1 MSDILKRL
9 EQEIEEEE
17 RAKPKKKKGGSS
29 SNVQNIYEKIPKDMI
44 LKSDNPN
51 VHLHNFQPPF
61 RLVCVAPSG
70 SGKTNF
76 IVDLISKFSAPPK
89 GTYNTITIITRNA
102 DEPLYNFL
110 KTKDDGIVI
119 KEGLSNLP
127 NLDDFDKE
135 LQHLV
140 VLDDLV
146 LQKNLDRVASYY
158 IRCRKLNVSVCFL
171 SQSYFAIPKIIR
183 QNSNYLVL
191 LKLSGDRELK
201 LILSEGGLGIEKDDL
216 LKLYNYATKEK
227 FSPLIVDYDKDQSQ
241 RFRKGYH
248 EILSPGSL

>member
-1 MSDILKRL
+1 MSDIFARL
-9 EQEIEEEE
+9 EREIEEES
-17 RAKPKKKKGGSS
+17 KPKRKAAPKKATGSIQ
-29 SNVQNIYEKIPKDMI
+29 NVYEKIPKNMI
-44 LKSDNPN
+44 LKSENPN
-51 VHLHNFQPPF
+51 VHLHNLQLPF
-61 RLVCVAPSG
+61 RMCVVAPSG

-76 IVDLISKFSAPPK
+76 IVDLIAKFSAPPK
-89 GTYNTITIITRNA
+89 GTFNTITVITRNA

-127 NLDDFDKE
+127 DLDSYDKE

-146 LQKNLDRVASYY
+146 LQKNQERIASYY
-158 IRCRKLNVSVCFL
+158 IRCRKLNVSVAYL

-183 QNSNYLVL
+183 QNSNYLIL
-191 LKLSGDRELK
+191 LKLSGSRELQ
-201 LILSEGGLGIEKDDL
+201 LILSEGGLGIEKEQL
-216 LKLYNYATKEK
+216 LKMYEYATNEK

-248 EILSPGSL
+248 EILSANQ